1 METVYDEHT
10 NVSPY
15 VVDNE
20 REYVL
25 QDYMVRHLW
34 CMIPDY
40 KSGGNV
46 TKCYYADGTDEVVHR
61 PILRLFYDLAKYLAV
76 DLRALHN
83 TMGQRASYNQPRTLS
98 VNMTWIPFK
107 TRKPV
112 GKDGA
117 YGYFN
122 IVVPF
127 TYMVSHGP
135 TEQQCYIHGGHTEPI
150 LLLHPPTYVRKKLD
164 AAMMEH
170 RRYVRRILEYMRM
183 CGNPDVLAELY
194 IACHFH
200 NN

>member
-10 NVSPY
+10 NVSSY
-15 VVDNE
+15 VVDDE

-25 QDYMVRHLW
+25 QDCMVRHLW

-46 TKCYYADGTDEVVHR
+46 TKCYYADGTDELVHR
-61 PILRLFYDLAKYLAV
+61 TMLRLFYDLAKYLAV

-117 YGYFN
+117 
-122 IVVPF
+122 
-127 TYMVSHGP
+127 
-135 TEQQCYIHGGHTEPI
+135 
-150 LLLHPPTYVRKKLD
+150 
-164 AAMMEH
+164 
-170 RRYVRRILEYMRM
+170 
-183 CGNPDVLAELY
+183 
-194 IACHFH
+194 
-200 NN
+200 

>member
-1 METVYDEHT
+1 MFDYFRIYNEHT

-15 VVDNE
+15 VVDDE

-25 QDYMVRHLW
+25 QDCMVRHLW

-46 TKCYYADGTDEVVHR
+46 TKCYYADSTDELVHR
-61 PILRLFYDLAKYLAV
+61 PMLRLFYDLAKYLVV

-83 TMGQRASYNQPRTLS
+83 TMGQRALYNQPRTLA

-112 GKDGA
+112 GKDGT

-127 TYMVSHGP
+127 TYPMGLQNSNAIFMVVTRNQS
-135 TEQQCYIHGGHTEPI
+135 CYYIHRP
-150 LLLHPPTYVRKKLD
+150 
-164 AAMMEH
+164 
-170 RRYVRRILEYMRM
+170 M
-183 CGNPDVLAELY
+183 CEEN
-194 IACHFH
+194 
-200 NN
+200 

>member
-15 VVDNE
+15 VVDDE

-25 QDYMVRHLW
+25 QDCMVRHLW

-46 TKCYYADGTDEVVHR
+46 TKCYYADGTDELVHR
-61 PILRLFYDLAKYLAV
+61 PMLRLFYDLAKYLAV

-83 TMGQRASYNQPRTLS
+83 TMGQRASYNQPRTLA

-117 YGYFN
+117 YG
-122 IVVPF
+122 
-127 TYMVSHGP
+127 
-135 TEQQCYIHGGHTEPI
+135 
-150 LLLHPPTYVRKKLD
+150 
-164 AAMMEH
+164 
-170 RRYVRRILEYMRM
+170 
-183 CGNPDVLAELY
+183 
-194 IACHFH
+194 
-200 NN
+200 